1 MKKIIFLLLL
11 IPFLGNSQT
20 TVQLASWAFTSNE
33 NAVAGQSY
41 ANPENASFSQTGNVA
56 YSNAGVLMSNW
67 GDGFYRDYRYMQVA
81 LAPTAGNYLY
91 VQTLNFSQTKIGANG
106 PSNYK
111 IKYFVAT
118 NGESFNDATAPTPI
132 NDEVIA
138 SNPNKSITINKYVG
152 PNQKLIVRFYA
163 KNPSGQYNSDG
174 WRINANT
181 LKINGYKVGPLNGTY
196 YINSGTIPNFTTIT
210 EGLNVINSVG
220 VSGPVVFA
228 LDSNTYST
236 ATGESFPLTIN
247 RITGNSTNNTFT
259 IRPNNRTVVIES
271 NANSVFTLNAAKNV
285 IIDGYGS
292 LTLYDNR
299 TANDIRGV
307 ITLAST
313 GTNREN
319 DGANDNIFRNLTLRQ
334 TFHADGQIATGLY
347 SSGVSSRITVD
358 NVKLQDVSKGIYIDG
373 NNASGN
379 LSKTYTINNISFV
392 NSSTNR
398 PNLGIFLK
406 NVEDYTISNSTISDI
421 TKITTGYL
429 GTHSGIM
436 IQGESSG
443 QIFNNYI
450 KNITN
455 NVNNNIASGIYL
467 DSGNNTV
474 YNNVVSNISANNVN
488 NNDDWNYDIKAQGIY
503 IHSGA
508 NNKLYHN
515 TVVMNATTNGG
526 RSAAL
531 FIDGGTAVTVMN
543 NLFVNQQTNFQQY
556 GINCRIAKN
565 QLTINNNNYYS
576 STNVGYLGGNITSIA
591 AWRTATG
598 QDANSVANKPVF
610 DAATEFNLKANS
622 TPNETFVGSN
632 TLIASIP
639 RDIKSVS
646 RTAPTMGAYEYQHC
660 AIEGDQVTFGNGK
673 WFGYIYSNYTNSTV
687 TPAVGNVNYKGYV
700 IENAS
705 NFDRNVGEG
714 AITGDENHICYPPYE
729 RFFVRYKMK
738 LTNVPAGSYNITVG
752 GDDGYRLYMNGTLV
766 AGINNWGEHNYA
778 TTSKTVTLSGNI
790 EFVLEYF
797 DGPGTARVSFSYGK
811 IQGDPTVF
819 GDNVW
824 NVYGFNSTNVDFNN
838 NFANEPYSGYYV
850 QGTLG
855 VNTQDTANN
864 GYSKNAAPSTS
875 EGWMGAPM
883 AAGTYTITHKRKG
896 FPCGTYKL
904 VMDNWDDDAEV
915 YLDENPVAIW
925 SKSGYSGGYNAAARE
940 VGTYKLG
947 PDSKLEVRL
956 RQTGGDGN
964 LKLSMTDIPVT
975 YTNGAWSS
983 DPVNSAIKVESNLV
997 LADDLTVCSCTVK
1010 AGKKLTINANAT
1022 LNVLT
1027 NVVVENTGNIL
1038 VKNTGSL
1045 VQMRDDA
1052 TFTGESNSFTME
1064 RNTTP
1069 MINYDFSYWGSP
1081 VAAQNLK
1088 TFSPNT
1094 LADKY
1099 YSFNGASWVIENP
1112 VTTSMTAGRGYI
1124 VRAPQGWANTI
1135 TNGGVSSY
1143 NTTQPNGTFEG
1154 GVFQGVFTGKANAG
1168 TITVPLMGNV
1178 GVNNLIGNPYASPIS
1193 VDEFIKGNSGKIDGT
1208 FYFWTH
1214 KTRVSQ
1220 TPNQNGTYPYNN
1232 QDYAVYNKTGGV
1244 ATSPIEKKPDGI
1256 IASGQGFFVR
1266 TIATG
1271 NVVFKNSMRVSGI
1284 NKNKDFYRTGETT
1297 VENNRFW
1304 LSMGNVDGLYSEFL
1318 VGYNDDAT
1326 NDFDVDFDGITTS
1339 TGNVMLYTTVNANKL
1354 AIQGRQA
1361 PFAQSDVVP
1370 VGYKAAAAG
1379 QYTISI
1385 NKKEGLFE
1393 NGQAIYIYDYVTN
1406 EHHDLTAGDFTF
1418 TSAAGTFDT
1427 RFEVRFADRTLGVE
1441 TPVASNSDVI
1451 VYKNGN
1457 QIAAKATN
1465 FTIEDMQVYDIT
1477 GKILF
1482 SKKGINSNEFS
1493 TASLN
1498 VANQVVV
1505 VKVTLDGG
1513 QTISRKVIM
1522 N

>member
-1 MKKIIFLLLL
+1 MFFPMKKIILLLL
-11 IPFLGNSQT
+11 LLPVFGFSQVDLVKWNGMTSGNSPVPTNVPTLLVQGVDASNVTGTQYSLEWDGFAGKKWPVGNNIAADKYIQLSISAKPGSNLNLSSLKFCYNTFHAGDGARKFQVRYSKNINFPSNGTLLLDVTNPVIAANKNVSVNFPTGT
-20 TVQLASWAFTSNE
+20 TVSENE
-33 NAVAGQSY
+33 
-41 ANPENASFSQTGNVA
+41 T
-56 YSNAGVLMSNW
+56 
-67 GDGFYRDYRYMQVA
+67 
-81 LAPTAGNYLY
+81 LY
-91 VQTLNFSQTKIGANG
+91 I
-106 PSNYK
+106 
-111 IKYFVAT
+111 
-118 NGESFNDATAPTPI
+118 
-132 NDEVIA
+132 
-138 SNPNKSITINKYVG
+138 
-152 PNQKLIVRFYA
+152 RFYA
-163 KNPSGQYNSDG
+163 YDRANQWYDG
-174 WRINANT
+174 APFFLT
-181 LKINGYKVGPLNGTY
+181 HAHTSSNGTY
-196 YINSGTIPNFTTIT
+196 YVPTIAGTVAATVPACTPAGNQ
-210 EGLNVINSVG
+210 
-220 VSGPVVFA
+220 
-228 LDSNTYST
+228 T
-236 ATGESFPLTIN
+236 AFGTDKWI
-247 RITGNSTNNTFT
+247 
-259 IRPNNRTVVIES
+259 
-271 NANSVFTLNAAKNV
+271 
-285 IIDGYGS
+285 GYV
-292 LTLYDNR
+292 Y
-299 TANDIRGV
+299 
-307 ITLAST
+307 
-313 GTNREN
+313 
-319 DGANDNIFRNLTLRQ
+319 
-334 TFHADGQIATGLY
+334 
-347 SSGVSSRITVD
+347 
-358 NVKLQDVSKGIYIDG
+358 
-373 NNASGN
+373 NNASDVTNPPANAFNSSNYKGYIN
-379 LSKTYTINNISFV
+379 INTDTFDNDLGTNSISGPNVCGSYADFFAVRYKMKKTFPAGTYIFKVGGDDGYRLSVNGVNVIDKFVLQSYGTTESAPVTLSGATELILEYYEDQTFSRVSFNYTYTPCV
-392 NSSTNR
+392 
-398 PNLGIFLK
+398 
-406 NVEDYTISNSTISDI
+406 
-421 TKITTGYL
+421 
-429 GTHSGIM
+429 
-436 IQGESSG
+436 
-443 QIFNNYI
+443 
-450 KNITN
+450 
-455 NVNNNIASGIYL
+455 
-467 DSGNNTV
+467 
-474 YNNVVSNISANNVN
+474 
-488 NNDDWNYDIKAQGIY
+488 
-503 IHSGA
+503 
-508 NNKLYHN
+508 
-515 TVVMNATTNGG
+515 
-526 RSAAL
+526 AL
-531 FIDGGTAVTVMN
+531 
-543 NLFVNQQTNFQQY
+543 
-556 GINCRIAKN
+556 
-565 QLTINNNNYYS
+565 
-576 STNVGYLGGNITSIA
+576 
-591 AWRTATG
+591 
-598 QDANSVANKPVF
+598 
-610 DAATEFNLKANS
+610 
-622 TPNETFVGSN
+622 
-632 TLIASIP
+632 
-639 RDIKSVS
+639 
-646 RTAPTMGAYEYQHC
+646 TAPTGIVKSATTVCTTGDSVLLTAQGGTPAGTAYQWGTGAVAGTNPIANENGASITVSPTATTTYWVRRFSNDACSTYSSITTI
-660 AIEGDQVTFGNGK
+660 AVTPTDRNVSGNGE
-673 WFGYIYSNYTNSTV
+673 WIGYVYSNYTNNAT
-687 TPAVGNVNYKGYV
+687 TPAVNDANYRGYV
-700 IENAS
+700 TENAI
-705 NFDRNVGEG
+705 FDREVASGSPFRGRETYLCN
-714 AITGDENHICYPPYE
+714 APTE
-729 RFFVRYKMK
+729 RYFVRYKMT
-738 LTNVPAGSYNITVG
+738 LNLPAGKYNFTVG
-752 GDDGYRLYMNGTLV
+752 GDDGYRLSIDGTAV
-766 AGINNWGEHNYA
+766 AAINNWGEHGYA
-778 TTSKTVTLSGNI
+778 TNSTSVTFNTATTHTFI
-790 EFVLEYF
+790 LEYF
-797 DGPGTARVSFSYGK
+797 NGPNLAHVSFNYNK
-811 IQGDPTVF
+811 VEGDPTEF
-819 GDNVW
+819 GNNVW
-824 NVYGFNSTNVDFNN
+824 NVYGY
-838 NFANEPYSGYYV
+838 NEENINIDALSASYAGYYTDPAIGIFS
-850 QGTLG
+850 QDRWTNTL
-855 VNTQDTANN
+855 
-864 GYSKNAAPSTS
+864 SPSAAIAVPATGAT
-875 EGWMGAPM
+875 GWIGGPVRNDNF
-883 AAGTYTITHKRKG
+883 TVVHKRKG
-896 FPCGTYKL
+896 FPCGLYELKMERL
-904 VMDNWDDDAEV
+904 DDQARVFLDGVQIYDQSAATTTLDAV
-915 YLDENPVAIW
+915 I
-925 SKSGYSGGYNAAARE
+925 
-940 VGTYKLG
+940 GTYKLNA
-947 PDSKLEVRL
+947 DSKIEVRL
-956 RQTGGDGN
+956 REGGGAAY
-964 LKLSMTDIPVT
+964 LKLAITDKPAVYNNGSWSNT
-975 YTNGAWSS
+975 PANTNITINS
-983 DPVNSAIKVESNLV
+983 D
-997 LADDLTVCSCTVK
+997 LALTDDLTVCSCTVK

-1027 NVVVENTGNIL
+1027 NVVVENTGSIL

-1081 VAAQNLK
+1081 VATQNLK

-1099 YSFNGASWVIENP
+1099 YSYNGASWVIENP

-1266 TIATG
+1266 TIGTG

-1284 NKNKDFYRTGETT
+1284 NKNKDFYRSGETT

-1339 TGNVMLYTTVNANKL
+1339 TGNVMLYTTVNSNKL

-1482 SKKGINSNEFS
+1482 SKKGINNNEFS

-1513 QTISRKVIM
+1513 QTISKKVIM